1 MMHKNRNILIF
12 VKFMTCVV
20 ARTDDVLVYSK
31 IVNEVGVDEKTISIW
46 FDILVRRVDM
56 KCQE

>member
-1 MMHKNRNILIF
+1 
-12 VKFMTCVV
+12 MTCVV